1 MDRHRRRCLHG
12 LLAGSLLA
20 AAPWPGSA
28 KLPAR
33 GGASL
38 DVREFGARGDGRQDD
53 TRAFQAAIDALPEE
67 GGTVR
72 VPAGNYLINPLRS
85 VRLRSRMHLSM
96 DPDCRLVA
104 MSNAAPRAYVLLLQ
118 RVEDVEVS
126 GGRIIGDRERH
137 LDTTGEWGHGVMVRG
152 SARIELHDLHITRC
166 WGDGISVG
174 GLSGIA
180 GQAPLPSRDVVI
192 RNVVC
197 QGNRRQ
203 GLTIG
208 RSRHV
213 RVLRCS
219 FLDTGG
225 VLPGCGIDIEPDPG
239 GDARD
244 ILVEDCLA
252 QNNHGAGIQLYE
264 RVHAVTIR
272 RCRIL
277 DNRGDGIHLRAA
289 RGGVIE
295 GNEIRGNGLRG
306 ITVRA
311 ASRDFHLRDNRIGGN
326 SGAVAA
332 RRREGGER
340 GWMNLD
346 VARGADG
353 IRIESSSRPGRR

>member
-1 MDRHRRRCLHG
+1 MDRRRRRCLHG
-12 LLAGSLLA
+12 LLAGGVLA
-20 AAPWPGSA
+20 AAAWPAAVAQSG
-28 KLPAR
+28 R
-33 GGASL
+33 GGARL
-38 DVREFGARGDGRQDD
+38 DVREFGARGDARRDD
-53 TRAFQAAIDALPEE
+53 TGAFQSAIDALPEG
-67 GGTVR
+67 GGTVW

-96 DPDCRLVA
+96 AADARLVA
-104 MSNAAPRAYVLLLQ
+104 MGNAAPRAYVLLLEQ
-118 RVEDVEVS
+118 VEDVEVS

-137 LDTTGEWGHGVMVRG
+137 LATTGEWGHGVMVRG
-152 SARIELHDLHITRC
+152 SERIRLHDLHITRC

-174 GLSGIA
+174 GLSGPGRRVA
-180 GQAPLPSRDVVI
+180 LPSRDVVI
-192 RNVVC
+192 RDVVC

-208 RSRHV
+208 RSRQV

-244 ILVEDCLA
+244 ILIEDCLA
-252 QNNHGAGIQLYE
+252 QGNHGAGIQLYE
-264 RVHAVTIR
+264 RVHDVTIR

-306 ITVRA
+306 ILVRA
-311 ASRDFHLRDNRIGGN
+311 GSHDFHLRDNHIGDN
-326 SGAVAA
+326 SGALAA
-332 RRREGGER
+332 RRRDPGAQ

-346 VARGADG
+346 VARGASG
-353 IRIESSSRPGRR
+353 IRIDTSSRPRR

>member
-1 MDRHRRRCLHG
+1 MDRHRRRCLYG
-12 LLAGSLLA
+12 LLAGSVLA
-20 AAPWPGSA
+20 GVPWPG
-28 KLPAR
+28 LAR
-33 GGASL
+33 AAARDGTRL
-38 DVREFGARGDGRQDD
+38 DVRDFGARGDGRQDD
-53 TRAFQAAIDALPEE
+53 TRALQAAVDALPET
-67 GGTVR
+67 GGTVF

-96 DPDCRLVA
+96 DADARLVA

-118 RVEDVEVS
+118 QVEDVEVS

-137 LDTTGEWGHGVMVRG
+137 LGTTGEWGHGVMVRG
-152 SARIELHDLHITRC
+152 GERIRLHDLHITRC

-174 GLSGIA
+174 GLSGVR
-180 GQAPLPSRDVVI
+180 GHAPLPSRDVLI
-192 RNVVC
+192 QDVVC

-208 RSRHV
+208 RSRQV
-213 RVLRCS
+213 RVRRCS

-225 VLPGCGIDIEPDPG
+225 ILPGCGIDIEPDPG

-244 ILVEDCLA
+244 ILIEDCLA
-252 QNNHGAGIQLYE
+252 QRNHGAGIQLYE
-264 RVHAVTIR
+264 RVHDVTIR

-289 RGGVIE
+289 QGGVIE

-306 ITVRA
+306 VAIRA

-340 GWMNLD
+340 GWMNVD

-353 IRIESSSRPGRR
+353 IRIDASSRPGRR

>member
-1 MDRHRRRCLHG
+1 MDPDRRRCLHG
-12 LLAGSLLA
+12 LLAGATLA
-20 AAPWPGSA
+20 ATPM
-28 KLPAR
+28 AR
-33 GGASL
+33 AANAASRGADL
-38 DVREFGARGDGRQDD
+38 DVRDFGAVGDGRRDD
-53 TRAFQAAIDALPEE
+53 TPAFQAAVDALPES

-85 VRLRSRMHLSM
+85 VRLRSRMHLAM
-96 DPDCRLVA
+96 DADTRLVA

-118 RVEDVEVS
+118 QVQDVEVS
-126 GGRIIGDRERH
+126 GGRILGDRERH
-137 LDTTGEWGHGVMVRG
+137 LGSAGEWGHGVMVRG
-152 SARIELHDLHITRC
+152 SSGIRLHDLHISRC

-180 GQAPLPSRDVVI
+180 GLAPLPSRDVVI
-192 RNVVC
+192 RDVTC

-213 RVLRCS
+213 QVLGCS

-244 ILVEDCLA
+244 ILIQDCLA
-252 QNNHGAGIQLYE
+252 QSNQGAGIQLYE
-264 RVHAVTIR
+264 RVRDVTIR

-277 DNRGDGIHLRAA
+277 DNRGDGILLRAA
-289 RGGVIE
+289 QGGVIE

-306 ITVRA
+306 IAVRA
-311 ASRDFHLRDNRIGGN
+311 TSRDFHLRDNRIGGN
-326 SGAVAA
+326 SGALA
-332 RRREGGER
+332 RRRRDPGER

-346 VARGADG
+346 VARGANG
-353 IRIESSSRPGRR
+353 IRVDADSRPMR

>member
-1 MDRHRRRCLHG
+1 MDRQRRRCLHG
-12 LLAGSLLA
+12 LVAGAALA
-20 AAPWPGSA
+20 A
-28 KLPAR
+28 LPAA
-33 GGASL
+33 GTGASARGSVRL
-38 DVREFGARGDGRQDD
+38 DVREFGARGDGQGDD
-53 TRAFQAAIDALPEE
+53 TRAFQAAIDALPEA
-67 GGTVR
+67 GGTVV
-72 VPAGNYLINPLRS
+72 VPAGNYPIDPLRS
-85 VRLRSRMHLSM
+85 LRLRSRMHFSM
-96 DPDCRLVA
+96 AADTRLVA

-118 RVEDVEVS
+118 QLDDVEVS

-137 LDTTGEWGHGVMVRG
+137 LGTTGEWGHGIMVRG
-152 SARIELHDLHITRC
+152 SSRIRLHDLYITRC

-174 GLSGIA
+174 GLSGVR
-180 GQAPLPSRDVVI
+180 GQPPLPSRDVLI
-192 RNVVC
+192 QDVVC

-213 RVLRCS
+213 RVLRSS

-244 ILVEDCLA
+244 VLIEDCLV
-252 QNNHGAGIQLYE
+252 QGNQGAGIQLYE
-264 RVHAVTIR
+264 RVHDVTVR

-277 DNRGDGIHLRAA
+277 SNRGDGLHLRAA
-289 RGGVIE
+289 TGGLIE

-311 ASRDFHLRDNRIGGN
+311 RSSGFRLRDNQLRGN
-326 SGAVAA
+326 AAQVAKRSGKEA
-332 RRREGGER
+332 

-346 VARGADG
+346 VARGASSIQIDP
-353 IRIESSSRPGRR
+353 SSRPGR